1 MGKEITTT
9 PQWKYLMQQQKGMAL
24 PPRQE
29 TYYTGEVVKV
39 AKEQFTMVDGEII
52 NNGQEGNWQQDMRG
66 KTYKVLALGEAPD
79 RSLLVAMSKEKKE
92 KEKNQVVENIDP
104 GPIETIDSQHWKSGH
119 WKVAKLILKRDLER
133 ADTSWMTFGS
143 SRAYRQYKLLQ
154 AFIEEKSQ
162 QLWDDDD
169 DFSTK
174 YLTKYRRAYS
184 DFANKKLEWSVRRI
198 ASDFLTEVRGMLC
211 LPRHNKL

>member
-1 MGKEITTT
+1 
-9 PQWKYLMQQQKGMAL
+9 
-24 PPRQE
+24 
-29 TYYTGEVVKV
+29 
-39 AKEQFTMVDGEII
+39 
-52 NNGQEGNWQQDMRG
+52 
-66 KTYKVLALGEAPD
+66 
-79 RSLLVAMSKEKKE
+79 MSKEKKE